1 MCRVVGVVYPSCNHH
16 HHFVPTIPCNQGFH
30 PIRKHCMAGHHTV
43 VFLRFLPEGQPLL
56 CEPCSFRKKLYEYT
70 SDEDDTDMTDV
81 EDIDTANVED
91 SGTTDVED
99 SDTAEIEDS
108 ETTEIEASETTNV
121 EEDSERTEVDD
132 SETTEME
139 DSETTE
145 VEDPNT
151 AEAKG
156 PDMTEDEDLDMD
168 EDEDLDMSKEEH
180 YQLLFTDPETALALW
195 SDPAQ
200 YPALSP
206 SIHTHNKTKSLN
218 QRPDEQHSHDDDS
231 ILDPPAI
238 TVVAITPTCLEPDP
252 NSPGPAT
259 HGALRRHS
267 SYDSLRSLFEDSEY
281 D

>member
-1 MCRVVGVVYPSCNHH
+1 
-16 HHFVPTIPCNQGFH
+16 
-30 PIRKHCMAGHHTV
+30 MADFHTV
-43 VFLRFLPEGQPLL
+43 VFRRRLPEGQPLL

-99 SDTAEIEDS
+99 LDTAEIEDS
-108 ETTEIEASETTNV
+108 ETTEVEDLETAEIEDPEMT
-121 EEDSERTEVDD
+121 EIEDSEATE
-132 SETTEME
+132 TEN
-139 DSETTE
+139 SETTE

-151 AEAKG
+151 PEAKD
-156 PDMTEDEDLDMD
+156 PDMTEDEDP
-168 EDEDLDMSKEEH
+168 DMSKEH
-180 YQLLFTDPETALALW
+180 YQLLFADLETALACS

-200 YPALSP
+200 HPALSP
-206 SIHTHNKTKSLN
+206 SIHAHNNTKSLK
-218 QRPDEQHSHDDDS
+218 QQPDEQHSHDDDS

-238 TVVAITPTCLEPDP
+238 TVDAITPTRLEPDP

-259 HGALRRHS
+259 HGALQRHS
-267 SYDSLRSLFEDSEY
+267 SYDSLRSLFEDSQY